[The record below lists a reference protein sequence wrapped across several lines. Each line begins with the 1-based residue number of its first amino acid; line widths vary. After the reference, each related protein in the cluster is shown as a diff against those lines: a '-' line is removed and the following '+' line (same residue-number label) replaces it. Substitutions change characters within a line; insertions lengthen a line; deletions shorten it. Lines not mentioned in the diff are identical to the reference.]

1 MPPGEGMQAGQVV
14 AFDCG
19 DPRGQALVVAA
30 GYHLGAGGDVAGG
43 SVQL

>member
-1 MPPGEGMQAGQVV
+1 MPSGEGMQAGQVV